1 MTTKTQAIATNPG
14 DVFGYTAAFEEALKE
29 IGQISPQEFAQRY
42 AIRTEYLPQIS
53 FEPTTAKFWD
63 EFNLNPEE
71 NNKNPQRKNK
81 RFDDFR
87 LNAQEL
93 TRFQQNGFVVTERMG
108 TSSFARAFFH
118 IYRNDLPVFISAD
131 ALLHAWHRSY
141 DAILEE
147 LEENYL
153 FKSLRQILKSMSE
166 KLPEAWKQYGCGIL
180 RLSVSFAD
188 YFLTVARSL
197 LAGKAVKSYFQQNEL
212 VTKTLALVKAQR
224 LWSFNLFQRKRV
236 MDFSQF
242 QPRGH
247 YENSKSL
254 QQYFQA
260 MMWCGRVDLR
270 IAGTDEEA
278 SPQELGTAIVLYDL
292 LKQSGSFEQW
302 QQFEQLLQTFVGR
315 TDSMTFTQLGE
326 ILEEAKIKSP
336 ADIKDLA
343 TLEKLQADILAGQ
356 IGTQSICSHYY
367 ESALNPEQFKLPSS
381 FTMMGQKFTLDSWVM
396 SKVVYDQILWDEKK
410 VPRFVPSSLDVAFAA
425 LGNNQVVPEL
435 VSRIGNYTGHKFR
448 DGLNY
453 QHNLAAVKTVVDE
466 QNTAVWEESI
476 YMAWLATLRELSA
489 PTTEPQY
496 PEVMR
501 TRAWAMK
508 TLNTQLASWMQLR
521 HNNILYVKQSHEFVC
536 VCEYPTGFVEPRIAF
551 WERFEKMARLAANF
565 IEKTPFPDWLTSQQ
579 KGWGVRYKLRDIQIE
594 QAKFCEK
601 FAQTLAILKE
611 IAVKQLAQEPLIEAE
626 IKFLRDIIEAEEQ
639 YGGSLQCTGWYPSL
653 FYKGLWDSDKWDAII
668 TDVHTNLPIP
678 GIGNPGS
685 VLYQGVGNV
694 DMLMI
699 AVDNGEDKMVYAGPV
714 LSHYEFEMPR
724 VSRKS
729 DSEWQE
735 DIKNGKLPP
744 RPDWTRSYLIT

>member
-1 MTTKTQAIATNPG
+1 MSTKTQAIAINPG
-14 DVFGYTAAFEEALKE
+14 DVFGYTAVFEEALKK

-53 FEPTTAKFWD
+53 FDPTTAKFWE
-63 EFNLNPEE
+63 EFNLDPEE
-71 NNKNPQRKNK
+71 NNKNPKRKTK

-87 LNAQEL
+87 LNPAEL
-93 TRFQQNGFVVTERMG
+93 ARFQHNGFVVSERLR

-153 FKSLRQILKSMSE
+153 FKSLRHCLKNMADQ
-166 KLPEAWKQYGCGIL
+166 LPEAWNQYSGGIL
-180 RLSVSFAD
+180 RLSVIFAD

-197 LAGKAVKSYFQQNEL
+197 LAGTAVKSYLKQDAL
-212 VTKTLALVKAQR
+212 VTKTLALVKAQQ
-224 LWSFNLFQRKRV
+224 LHTFNLFQRKRV

-270 IAGTDEEA
+270 IAGTAEEA

-315 TDSMTFTQLGE
+315 TDSMTFAQLGE

-343 TLEKLQADILAGQ
+343 TLKKLQADILAGQ
-356 IGTQSICSHYY
+356 VGTQSICSHYY
-367 ESALNPEQFKLPSS
+367 ESALNSEQFKLPSS

-396 SKVVYDQILWDEKK
+396 SKVVFDQILWNEKK
-410 VPRFVPSSLDVAFAA
+410 VPRFVPSSLDVAFAV

-435 VSRIGNYTGHKFR
+435 VSRITNATGQKFR

-453 QHNLAAVKTVVDE
+453 QHNLAAAKAVVDE

-496 PEVMR
+496 PEAMR
-501 TRAWAMK
+501 TRGWAMK
-508 TLNTQLASWMQLR
+508 TLNTQIASWMQLR
-521 HNNILYVKQSHEFVC
+521 HDNILYVKQSYDFNA
-536 VCEYPTGFVEPRIAF
+536 VCEYPAGFVEPRIAF

-565 IEKTPFPDWLTSQQ
+565 IEQVPFPGSAS
-579 KGWGVRYKLRDIQIE
+579 KHIRDLQIK
-594 QAKFCEK
+594 QAKFCKK
-601 FAQTLAILKE
+601 FAQTLAVLKE
-611 IAVKQLAQEPLIEAE
+611 IAEKQMAQLPLNQAE
-626 IKFLRDIIEAEEQ
+626 TKFLRDIIEAEEE

-668 TDVHTNLPIP
+668 TDVHTNVPMPEL
-678 GIGNPGS
+678 GNPGS
-685 VLYQGVGNV
+685 VLYQGVGNI

-714 LSHYEFEMPR
+714 LSHYEFEMPG

-735 DIKNGKLPP
+735 DINNGNVPP
-744 RPDWTRSYLIT
+744 RPDWTKSYLC